1 MKCIFNGQL
10 RDQEEVSFP
19 IDDIAL
25 LRGYGIFD
33 FFRLSDGVPLF
44 MEDHLDRFYKG
55 AERARLTSPVSRDEL
70 KRLLFEMFEQNRME
84 VSGIRIVLTG
94 GNGNGAYAVGK
105 PNLIVT
111 QEPISFPTDEMFA
124 HGVKLITHEYLRDL
138 PEVKTIN
145 YMTGIWLQQQIR
157 ENDAFDVLYIHKRE
171 VHELTR
177 SNIFIV
183 NNEGELI
190 TPIEKVLH
198 GVTRKRLINAI
209 GNVQQRNISVDEL
222 ANAREVFITG
232 TTKKVLPIHAIDQWT
247 YQSAKK
253 GSKTSEVMKV
263 FAQLE
268 KDYVSSNLVNLK

>member
-10 RDQEEVSFP
+10 LDQEEVSFP

-33 FFRLSDGVPLF
+33 FFRLSAGIPLF

-55 AERARLTSPVSRDEL
+55 AELARLKSPVGREEL
-70 KRLLFEMFEQNRME
+70 KSLLFEMFEHNKMD

-105 PNLIVT
+105 SNLIIT

-124 HGVKLITHEYLRDL
+124 NGVKLITHEYLRDL

-145 YMTGIWLQQQIR
+145 YMTGIWLQQQIK
-157 ENDAFDVLYIHKRE
+157 ENGAFDVLYIHKGE

-183 NNEGELI
+183 NQAGDLI
-190 TPIEKVLH
+190 TPKERVLH

-209 GNVQQRNISVDEL
+209 GDVQQRNITVDEL

-232 TTKKVLPIHAIDQWT
+232 TTKKVLPIHTIDEWT
-247 YQSAKK
+247 YQSAQE
-253 GSKTSEVMKV
+253 GSKTSEVMQEL
-263 FAQLE
+263 AQLE
-268 KDYVSSNLVNLK
+268 SDYVQKMVVKK

>member
-10 RDQEEVSFP
+10 LDQEKVCFP

-33 FFRLSDGVPLF
+33 FFRLSAGVPLF

-55 AERARLTSPVSRDEL
+55 AELARLTSPVSREEL
-70 KRLLFEMFEQNRME
+70 KALLFEMFEHNKMDI
-84 VSGIRIVLTG
+84 SGIRIVLTG

-105 PNLIVT
+105 SNLIVT

-124 HGVKLITHEYLRDL
+124 NGVKLITHEYLRDL

-145 YMTGIWLQQQIR
+145 YMTGIWLQNQIK
-157 ENDAFDVLYIHKRE
+157 ENGAFDVLYIHKDE

-183 NNEGELI
+183 NQDGDLI
-190 TPIEKVLH
+190 TPKEGVLH

-209 GNVQQRNISVDEL
+209 GDVQQRNITIDEL

-232 TTKKVLPIHAIDQWT
+232 TTKKVLPIHTIDEWT
-247 YQSAKK
+247 YQSAKE
-253 GSKTSEVMKV
+253 GSKTSEFMQVL
-263 FAQLE
+263 AQLE
-268 KDYVSSNLVNLK
+268 SDYVLKMVVKK